1 MTSPRSP
8 RSAFLK
14 RITVARDTAKTNI
27 DKFRDDLGKN
37 PLHAMEWSNS
47 IFHATAELYVYG
59 MVIENM
65 NASEQVTLQRVKD
78 SIHTM
83 LLNSAQY
90 VNNHS
95 TSQAKNYLNECNI
108 AVMATL
114 LKDIEMFINR
124 ELKAA

>member
-14 RITVARDTAKTNI
+14 HITVARDTAKTNI